1 MVLLVASSPASGGA
15 ANIAVSGVAASAASV
30 GHVRAGRINWR
41 LFAWMA
47 PPSVVGAL
55 AGGYLAGEIPDSALL
70 LAIAAV
76 LLYSGVDLLRWEPP
90 GARARP
96 RRGAPGGST
105 SARPCSAAS

>member
-1 MVLLVASSPASGGA
+1 M
-15 ANIAVSGVAASAASV
+15 SGVAASAASI

-55 AGGYLAGEIPDSALL
+55 AGGYLAGEISESVLL

-76 LLYSGVDLLRWEPP
+76 LVCSGVDLLRWERPAP
-90 GARARP
+90 AAADGAE
-96 RRGAPGGST
+96 RGRWT
-105 SARPCSAAS
+105 CARPCSAGW